1 MSISASLL
9 PEFDMEM
16 ANTRRTLERVP
27 TDKFGWQPHAKSFT
41 MGKLATHLATLPTWT
56 GVTLTTSELD
66 LALPFD
72 QPKPATTEE
81 VLETFDKNVAEARAA
96 LAGAAD
102 DVFFQPWTLKNGEH
116 VIFTLPKVAVL
127 RGFVVNHIIH
137 HRGQMTVYL
146 RLNDIPVPSIYG
158 PSADESGM

>member
-1 MSISASLL
+1 MSISATFL

-27 TDKFGWQPHAKSFT
+27 TDKFSWQPHSKSFT

-66 LALPFD
+66 LAVPFD

-81 VLETFDKNVAEARAA
+81 LLAVFDKSVAGARAI
-96 LAGAAD
+96 LAAATD
-102 DVFFQPWTLKNGEH
+102 DVFFQTWTLKNGEH
-116 VIFTLPKVAVL
+116 VIFAMPKVAVL
-127 RGFVVNHIIH
+127 RGFVLNHLVH

-146 RLNDIPVPSIYG
+146 RLNEIPVPALYG
-158 PSADESGM
+158 PSADEM

>member
-1 MSISASLL
+1 MSISATLL

-27 TDKFGWQPHAKSFT
+27 TDKFGWQPHAKSFA
-41 MGKLATHLATLPTWT
+41 MGKLATHLAALPTWT

-66 LALPFD
+66 LALPMD

-81 VLETFDKNVAEARAA
+81 VLALFDKNVADARAA
-96 LAGAAD
+96 LAGAPD
-102 DVFFQPWTLKNGEH
+102 DVFHQKWALKNGEH
-116 VIFTLPKVAVL
+116 VIFSLPKIAVL
-127 RGFVVNHIIH
+127 RGFVVNHMIH

-146 RLNDIPVPSIYG
+146 RLNDIPVPAIYG
-158 PSADESGM
+158 PSADETGM

>member
-1 MSISASLL
+1 MSISATFL

-27 TDKFGWQPHAKSFT
+27 TDKFSWQPHTKSFT

-66 LALPFD
+66 LSLPFN

-81 VLETFDKNVAEARAA
+81 LLAVFDQNVAEARAI
-96 LAGAAD
+96 LAGATD
-102 DVFFQPWTLKNGEH
+102 DVFFQTWTLKNGEQ
-116 VIFTLPKVAVL
+116 VIFSMPKVAVL
-127 RGFVVNHIIH
+127 RGFVFNHLVH

-146 RLNDIPVPSIYG
+146 RLNDIPVPALYG
-158 PSADESGM
+158 PSADEM

>member
-1 MSISASLL
+1 MSISATLL

-16 ANTRRTLERVP
+16 ANTRRTLERIP

-56 GVTLTTSELD
+56 GVTLATSELD

-81 VLETFDKNVAEARAA
+81 VLEVFDKNIAEARKA

-116 VIFTLPKVAVL
+116 VIFSLPKVAVL

>member
-1 MSISASLL
+1 MSISAMLL
-9 PEFDMEM
+9 PEFDLEM
-16 ANTRRTLERVP
+16 ANTRRTLQRIP
-27 TDKFGWQPHAKSFT
+27 TDKFGWQAHPKSFT

-56 GVTLTTSELD
+56 GVTLNTSGLD
-66 LALPFD
+66 LAVPFD

-81 VLETFDKNVAEARAA
+81 VLELFDKNVAEAHAA
-96 LAGAAD
+96 LASAAD
-102 DVFFQPWTLKNGEH
+102 DVFHQTWTLKNGEH
-116 VIFTLPKVAVL
+116 VIFSLPKVAVL

>member
-1 MSISASLL
+1 MSISATFL

-27 TDKFGWQPHAKSFT
+27 TDKFSWQPHSKSFT

-66 LALPFD
+66 LAVPFN
-72 QPKPATTEE
+72 QLKPATTEE
-81 VLETFDKNVAEARAA
+81 LLAVFDQNVAEARTI
-96 LAGAAD
+96 LAGATD
-102 DVFFQPWTLKNGEH
+102 EVFFQTWTLKNGEQ
-116 VIFTLPKVAVL
+116 VIFSMPKVAVL
-127 RGFVVNHIIH
+127 RGFVFNHLVH

-146 RLNDIPVPSIYG
+146 RLNDIPVPALYG
-158 PSADESGM
+158 PSADEM

>member
-1 MSISASLL
+1 MSISAMLL

-16 ANTRRTLERVP
+16 ANTRRTLERIP
-27 TDKFGWQPHAKSFT
+27 TDKFGWQPHGKSFT
-41 MGKLATHLATLPTWT
+41 MGKLATHLAVLPTWT
-56 GVTLTTSELD
+56 GVTFSTSELD

-72 QPKPATTEE
+72 RPNPETIEE
-81 VLETFDKNVAEARAA
+81 VLDLFDKNVADARAA
-96 LAGAAD
+96 LVGASDEA
-102 DVFFQPWTLKNGEH
+102 FFQTWTLKNGEH
-116 VIFTLPKVAVL
+116 VIFTLPKAAVL
-127 RGFVVNHIIH
+127 RGFVMNHVIH

>member
-1 MSISASLL
+1 MSISATFL

-27 TDKFGWQPHAKSFT
+27 TDKFSWQPHSKSFT

-66 LALPFD
+66 LAVPFD

-81 VLETFDKNVAEARAA
+81 LLAVFDKSVAEARAI
-96 LAGAAD
+96 LAGATD
-102 DVFFQPWTLKNGEH
+102 DVFFQTWTLKKGEQ
-116 VIFTLPKVAVL
+116 VIFTMPKVAVL
-127 RGFVVNHIIH
+127 RGFVLNHLVH

-146 RLNDIPVPSIYG
+146 RLNEIPVPALYG
-158 PSADESGM
+158 PSADEM